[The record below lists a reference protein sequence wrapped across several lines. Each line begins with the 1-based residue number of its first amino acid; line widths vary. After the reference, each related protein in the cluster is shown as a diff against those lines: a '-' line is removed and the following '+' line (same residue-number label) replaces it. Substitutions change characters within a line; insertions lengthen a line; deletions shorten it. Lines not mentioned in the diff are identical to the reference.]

1 MDKGVFMVLMR
12 CLALL
17 SDLAS
22 RKCFR
27 HTGAGGVT
35 VTPEQDRELLYF
47 FLQNPVNSSKVRYK
61 FTRVEYP
68 FATGNCIQRTG
79 YNQRPA
85 GHPPEIV
92 SPEITDRCIS
102 LMPGG
107 Q

>member
-12 CLALL
+12 CLALV

-27 HTGAGGVT
+27 HTEAGGVT
-35 VTPEQDRELLYF
+35 ISPEQDRELVDF
-47 FLQNPVNSSKVRYK
+47 FLQNPVTSSKERYK
-61 FTRVEYP
+61 FIRVEYP
-68 FATGNCIQRTG
+68 FATGSCVQRTG
-79 YNQRPA
+79 YNQRLA

-92 SPEITDRCIS
+92 RPEITERCIS